1 MRLSIL
7 LLGLITIVLLPPS
20 AVTVGAPRYTSY
32 PIDFS
37 GLKKYPEAKATFERL
52 HAKFQTQPL
61 LATEHIQR
69 METLKAVLEKEPDW
83 YDGYW
88 LYAADAY
95 FLGSMVQDPEQHAA
109 ARSDLVKG
117 LEVLDTCLKKQPQQ
131 VLCRFFAVSLQA
143 KIASIDGIFAS
154 LKHGKVI
161 RDTWLEVINSP
172 YDLRFRPN
180 VTLQGVSRFALGLF
194 YRLVPDL
201 FLMDWIWDI
210 RGNIDTS
217 IRYHREALDYDPK
230 NPCAHLMLA
239 VSLLCKVKG
248 DPKTAEYTEAMSL
261 LAQTESERPID
272 VAQEV
277 CIIDAP
283 KIRREPQRTCGYT
296 QAKYQD
302 EVKEDELKK

>member
-7 LLGLITIVLLPPS
+7 LLGLIWLLFLNSS
-20 AVTVGAPRYTSY
+20 AVTARDSVYTTY

-37 GLKKYPEAKATFERL
+37 GLKKYPEAAATFDKL
-52 HAKFQTQPL
+52 HEKFQTQPL
-61 LATEHIQR
+61 LASEHQER
-69 METLKAVLEKEPDW
+69 MKLLSDVLQKEPEW
-83 YDGYW
+83 FDGYW

-95 FLGSMVQDPEQHAA
+95 FLGSMTQDPELHAL
-109 ARSDLVKG
+109 ARTDLVRG
-117 LEVLDTCLKKQPQQ
+117 LEVLDTCLKKQSQH

-154 LKHGKVI
+154 LRHGKKI
-161 RDTWLEVINSP
+161 RDTWLEVIRSP

-180 VTLQGVSRFALGLF
+180 VTLQGVTRFALGLF

-201 FLMDWIWDI
+201 FIMDWIWGI
-210 RGNIDTS
+210 RGNLDTS
-217 IRYHREALDYDPK
+217 IRYHREALQFDPK

-248 DPKTAEYTEAMSL
+248 EPRSPEYNEAMSL
-261 LAQTESERPID
+261 LSQAESEKPID

-277 CIIDAP
+277 CILDAP
-283 KIRREPQRTCGYT
+283 KIRREPKRTCGYT

-302 EVKEDELKK
+302 EVKEADLKK